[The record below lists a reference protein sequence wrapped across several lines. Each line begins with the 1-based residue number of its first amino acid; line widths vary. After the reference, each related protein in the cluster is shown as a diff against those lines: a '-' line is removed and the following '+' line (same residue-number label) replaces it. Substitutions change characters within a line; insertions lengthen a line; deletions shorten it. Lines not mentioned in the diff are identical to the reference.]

1 MDLAD
6 LLKIVRRRYM
16 LGVLVSLSIVFA
28 VAIFAFVVKPSF
40 SATSTVEVLPT
51 PTISA
56 DPKSPTTTAADEAK
70 IDTELQFINSNTV
83 LAAVVQRNN
92 LQRDVELG
100 GGDGDKIQSETKTMA
115 ALSDKV
121 TVARRGVSYLIDI
134 SVKSQSP
141 AKAAMLAN
149 EIANT
154 YMTESE
160 AARRAAAA
168 QQIAELNKQ
177 LRGLAVEVKDAE
189 AAAAQFR
196 GATGIVSGQGGTVN
210 DQQIGGVTGALASAD
225 SAAADARS
233 RANAAETLIRGGD
246 LTSVGQVT
254 ASPAIVDL
262 RRQRG
267 ELLREKAKI
276 ANTYGPRHPESVR
289 VDSQLADIDAEIQ
302 SEARRIVEGLKS
314 DAAAAEARS
323 ARLRGDLEGLRQR
336 QASDASASV
345 SGDALSRAAS
355 AKRQIYE
362 QLALTAQQAMQNQ
375 GLDPGRAR
383 IVDRALPPTEP
394 VFPNKKLLLALGV
407 FIGAAAGLTAIFVAE
422 ALDQGLRSLSEI
434 NDRLKIAALVALPRL
449 SKQDLERAGAL
460 DGEISTYVM
469 KRPVSPYAESLRTL
483 RTSLQ
488 WGPGENHQVIGVTS
502 AIPNE
507 GKTAVA
513 ASMARVMAMGGRRT
527 LLIDCDLR
535 MAKQM
540 SRVANK
546 PEAGL
551 FEVLNGQASL
561 QNALYSDMENLHI
574 LGALKPEFIA
584 ADVLGGAEM
593 RALLQTV
600 RGQYDHVVVD
610 TPPLLSVADA
620 VVLAKLVDTSV
631 LVIRWRKTPIGAVK
645 RALEQI
651 HEVGGQLAGAV
662 LNDVGK
668 VGLTS
673 SADAGYYRDADMKY
687 YQA

>member
-1 MDLAD
+1 MDLVD
-6 LLKIVRRRYM
+6 LLKIVRRRYL
-16 LGVLVSLSIVFA
+16 LGVVVGLSIVLA
-28 VAIFAFVVKPSF
+28 VTIFAFVVKPTF
-40 SATSTVEVLPT
+40 SATSTVEVLPS
-51 PTISA
+51 PVISA
-56 DPKSPTTTAADEAK
+56 DPKAPSTTAADEAK
-70 IDTELQFINSNTV
+70 IETELQFINSNAV
-83 LAAVVQRNN
+83 LSAVVRHTN
-92 LQRDVELG
+92 LTRDPEFS
-100 GGDGDKIQSETKTMA
+100 DDEPPSETKTMD
-115 ALSDKV
+115 ALNKQV
-121 TVARRGVSYLIDI
+121 QVARRGTSYLIDI
-134 SVKSQSP
+134 SVRSGSP

-149 EIANT
+149 EIANN

-160 AARRAAAA
+160 IARQAASAR
-168 QQIAELNKQ
+168 QITELNKQ
-177 LRGLAVEVKDAE
+177 LRSLAVEVKDAE
-189 AAAAQFR
+189 SAAASFR
-196 GATGIVSGQGGTVN
+196 GATGIVSGESGTVN
-210 DQQIGGVTGALASAD
+210 DQQIAGITGALASAD
-225 SAAADARS
+225 SASADARS
-233 RANAAETLIRGGD
+233 RANAAENLIRGGD
-246 LTSVGQVT
+246 LTSVGQVA

-302 SEARRIVEGLKS
+302 SEARRVVEGLKS

-323 ARLRGDLEGLRQR
+323 SRLRGDLEGLRQR
-336 QASDASASV
+336 QARDASASV

-355 AKRQIYE
+355 AKRQIYD

-375 GLDPGRAR
+375 GLEPGRSR
-383 IVDRALPPTEP
+383 IVEGALAPSEP

-434 NDRLKIAALVALPRL
+434 DERLKIAALVALPHL
-449 SKQDLERAGAL
+449 SKRDLERAGA
-460 DGEISTYVM
+460 DGEISTYVA

-488 WGPGENHQVIGVTS
+488 WGAGENSRVIGVTS

-527 LLIDCDLR
+527 LLIDTDLR
-535 MAKQM
+535 MAKHM
-540 SRVANK
+540 SRLIDK

-551 FEVLNGQASL
+551 VEVLSGRASL
-561 QNALYSDMENLHI
+561 QSALYSDMDNLHI
-574 LGALKPEFIA
+574 LGPLKPEFMA
-584 ADVLGGAEM
+584 ADVLGGPEM
-593 RALLQTV
+593 RALLETV
-600 RGQYDHVVVD
+600 RGQYDHIVVD

-651 HEVGGQLAGAV
+651 HEVDGKLAGAV

-668 VGLTS
+668 AGLTS
-673 SADAGYYRDADMKY
+673 GADAGYYRDADMKY